1 MVQHGETRIYVLKV
15 ELKMDA
21 RSVAWMFL
29 AESKINHI
37 LASLGP
43 PDGKCV
49 VYTKNLPRNIIV

>member
-1 MVQHGETRIYVLKV
+1 MAQHGETKIYVLKV

-29 AESKINHI
+29 AGSKMNHI

-43 PDGKCV
+43 PESKCV
-49 VYTKNLPRNIIV
+49 G